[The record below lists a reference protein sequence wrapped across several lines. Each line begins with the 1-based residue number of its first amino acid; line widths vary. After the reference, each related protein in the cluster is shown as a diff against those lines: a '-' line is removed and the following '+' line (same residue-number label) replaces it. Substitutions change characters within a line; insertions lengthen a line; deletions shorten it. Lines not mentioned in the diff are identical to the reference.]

1 MGGNHVNGRRA
12 VLIAVSDPDR
22 GPEVVDFLQR
32 LDYDADVIDSGS
44 VQTSPPEEWPDK
56 LALTALEHFLTAW
69 RRANPDVDV
78 RIENAGGLGDA

>member
-1 MGGNHVNGRRA
+1 

-56 LALTALEHFLTAW
+56 LALTALEQFLAAW